1 MRSSHHREIDETNEQ
16 RLLSSEKNLEGMII
30 PKEINESYNESI
42 SSR

>member
-16 RLLSSEKNLEGMII
+16 RLLSSEKNLEGMVI

-42 SSR
+42 SGR